1 MKAGGT
7 VVTSLPASAGDA
19 GDPGSI
25 PGWGRFPG
33 GRKGNPLQ
41 YAGLENSMDRGAW
54 QATVLETAELDTTEQ
69 TQWRHHG
76 VSEGWR
82 GGMTGELQG
91 NLTKAMEAVVLH
103 PRRKEASVS
112 PEAEASGKTEQGPV
126 APQPPP
132 PCSQIAICLW
142 ENFSQKISL
151 IREMR
156 KCRNQGKQSN

>member
-1 MKAGGT
+1 
-7 VVTSLPASAGDA
+7 
-19 GDPGSI
+19 
-25 PGWGRFPG
+25 
-33 GRKGNPLQ
+33 
-41 YAGLENSMDRGAW
+41 
-54 QATVLETAELDTTEQ
+54 
-69 TQWRHHG
+69 
-76 VSEGWR
+76 
-82 GGMTGELQG
+82 MTGELQG

-156 KCRNQGKQSN
+156 KCRNKGKQSNKTK